1 MFWKNKL
8 SDMFRLN
15 ITVLVV
21 LLGIAFG
28 CNESPEEETGGSIH
42 VYASFDDLQPLL
54 ERTNDTLYV
63 INFWATWCVPCVKEL
78 PYFEKVTAEYGSQKV
93 KVLLVSLDF
102 IEDIETAL
110 IPFIKKHQLLSDV
123 VLLDDPD
130 ANRWIPMVDKEWDGA
145 IPVTLFKKGDQSS
158 FIEHAVTYEEL
169 VNEINNYIKR

>member
-1 MFWKNKL
+1 
-8 SDMFRLN
+8 MFRV
-15 ITVLVV
+15 II
-21 LLGIAFG
+21 IALFFVFYAFAG
-28 CNESPEEETGGSIH
+28 VCSNEPAKQDPGSIP
-42 VYASFDDLQPLL
+42 VYSSFDGLKPMLDI
-54 ERTNDTLYV
+54 NDDTLRV
-63 INFWATWCVPCVKEL
+63 FNFWATWCVPCVKEL
-78 PYFEKVTAEYGSQKV
+78 PYFEKVNAEYASQKV
-93 KVLLVSLDF
+93 KVILISLDF

-130 ANRWIPMVDKEWDGA
+130 ANRWIPKVDKEWDGA